1 MALNPVVRWCSDAVA
16 GHVVGVD
23 TARQNTAAEVDT

>member
-1 MALNPVVRWCSDAVA
+1 VQQCWWCSDAVA

-23 TARQNTAAEVDT
+23 TARCSSTAETDT